1 MENKIVVQISTSGV
15 EKVFE
20 TSSEAAKFFGAE
32 VWEAIVDG
40 VHTEYCLIE
49 EL

>member
-1 MENKIVVQISTSGV
+1 MADKIVVQISTSGV

-20 TSSEAAKFFGAE
+20 TSSEAAEFFGAE

-40 VHTEYCLIE
+40 IHTEYCLIE
-49 EL
+49 EM

>member
-1 MENKIVVQISTSGV
+1 VADKIVVQISTSGV

-20 TSSEAAKFFGAE
+20 TSAEASEFFGAE

-40 VHTEYCLIE
+40 IHTEYCLIE
-49 EL
+49 EV